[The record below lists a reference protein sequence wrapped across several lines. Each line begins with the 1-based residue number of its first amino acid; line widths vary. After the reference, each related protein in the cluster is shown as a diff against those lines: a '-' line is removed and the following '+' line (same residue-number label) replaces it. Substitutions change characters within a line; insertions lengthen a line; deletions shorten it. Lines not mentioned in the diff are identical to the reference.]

1 MSLQPLLEYP
11 EPEGHL
17 VQVYEAEEDVLT
29 QNVGRYLLECLK
41 LDEGLLVVA
50 IKGEHAKAFIRELER
65 RGIDPAWTVR
75 DKRALFLDAEETLAR
90 CMMGDQ
96 PDWHRCLAA
105 STA

>member
-17 VQVYEAEEDVLT
+17 VQFYEADEDVLT
-29 QNVGRYLLECLK
+29 QNVGRYLLEGLK
-41 LDEGLLVVA
+41 LNEGLLVIA
-50 IKGEHAKAFIRELER
+50 MKEHAKAFMRELER
-65 RGIDPAWTVR
+65 RGIDPDRAVR

-96 PDWHRCLAA
+96 PDWQRCLAA

>member
-50 IKGEHAKAFIRELER
+50 IKE
-65 RGIDPAWTVR
+65 
-75 DKRALFLDAEETLAR
+75 
-90 CMMGDQ
+90 
-96 PDWHRCLAA
+96 
-105 STA
+105 STPRLSSGNSNGGG